1 MPLKRSVLLLVDDE
15 TSILQTMRR
24 LFEDEGYEVATAG
37 GSSEALDYL
46 KSNGKVDAVITDLNM
61 EAEDIGLEVARAA
74 QKLKPKPAVVIC
86 TGYANL
92 RNSRSALDL
101 GVDYLALKPVEPTEL
116 IGAINRLVLR
126 RRTPRTKA

>member
-1 MPLKRSVLLLVDDE
+1 MPVKRSVLLLVDDE

-24 LFEDEGYEVATAG
+24 LFEDEGYEVATAE

-46 KSNGKVDAVITDLNM
+46 KANTKVDAVITDLNM

-92 RNSRSALDL
+92 RNSRSALDM

-126 RRTPRTKA
+126 RRDPRTKP

>member
-1 MPLKRSVLLLVDDE
+1 MPSKRSVLLLVDDE
-15 TSILQTMRR
+15 SSILQTMRR
-24 LFEDEGYEVATAG
+24 LFEDEGYEVATAE
-37 GSSEALDYL
+37 GSAQALEYL
-46 KSNGKVDAVITDLNM
+46 KSNGRVDAVITDLNM

-92 RNSRSALDL
+92 NNSRSALEM

-126 RRTPRTKA
+126 HREPRTKA

>member
-15 TSILQTMRR
+15 SSILQTMRR
-24 LFEDEGYEVATAG
+24 LFEDEGYEVATAE
-37 GSSEALDYL
+37 GSAQALEYL

-92 RNSRSALDL
+92 NNSRSALEM
-101 GVDYLALKPVEPTEL
+101 GVDYLALKPVEPSEL

-126 RRTPRTKA
+126 HRGPRTKV

>member
-1 MPLKRSVLLLVDDE
+1 MAPKRSILLLVDDE
-15 TSILQTMRR
+15 SSILKTLRR
-24 LFEDEGYEVATAG
+24 VFEEEGYEVETAA
-37 GSSEALDYL
+37 GSAEALEFI
-46 KSNGKVDAVITDLNM
+46 KNSRGIDAVITDLNM

-92 RNSRSALDL
+92 SNSRSALDM

-126 RRTPRTKA
+126 RREPKAKA

>member
-1 MPLKRSVLLLVDDE
+1 
-15 TSILQTMRR
+15 
-24 LFEDEGYEVATAG
+24 
-37 GSSEALDYL
+37 
-46 KSNGKVDAVITDLNM
+46 VDAVITDLNM

-86 TGYANL
+86 TWYANL
-92 RNSRSALDL
+92 RNSRSALDM

-126 RRTPRTKA
+126 RRDPRTKR